1 MIFYLFNR
9 KEITYDLSG
18 TRLRMDEEITSHKLL
33 DDILTFNEIIYPYI
47 HLDQELKITREI
59 QKMLNVINR
68 SLIFT
73 FNTYL
78 RTAFTKFRP
87 HLPNTVNVL
96 WTQVHRINNIIYFV
110 HRNVVMSYSCRH
122 LSTRE
127 CIKSVN
133 CDLLAIIYA
142 IKHFIAAQLSGAVA
156 R

>member
-1 MIFYLFNR
+1 MIFYLFHR
-9 KEITYDLSG
+9 KEITYDLNG
-18 TRLRMDEEITSHKLL
+18 THLRMDEEITSHKLL

-78 RTAFTKFRP
+78 QTAFTKFRP
-87 HLPNTVNVL
+87 YLPNTVNVL
-96 WTQVHRINNIIYFV
+96 RAQVHRINNIIYFV
-110 HRNVVMSYSCRH
+110 HRNVVMSYSCHH

-133 CDLLAIIYA
+133 CDLLAIIYT
-142 IKHFIAAQLSGAVA
+142 IKHFIAAQLTGAVA
-156 R
+156 K